1 MKTKEGTVTAIKL
14 TLRNYKHSGSSSP
27 VDIFRLP
34 RETSLPGLFPV
45 RVYKYSG
52 AISGTSYL
60 LARCLDLQ
68 YLDPSS

>member
-14 TLRNYKHSGSSSP
+14 TLRNYEHSGSSSP
-27 VDIFRLP
+27 VDIF

-52 AISGTSYL
+52 AVSGTSYL